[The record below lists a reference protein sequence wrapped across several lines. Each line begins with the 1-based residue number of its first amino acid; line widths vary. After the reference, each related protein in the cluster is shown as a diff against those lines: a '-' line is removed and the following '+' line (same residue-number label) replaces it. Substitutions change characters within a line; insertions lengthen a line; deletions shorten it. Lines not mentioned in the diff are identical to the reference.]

1 MRVEKC
7 KFRKGVKVRDS
18 KDKRINNKYFNSFY
32 IVHGF
37 YVFSKGI
44 KNYVVNGRTGKAVS
58 ITKNIISEESI
69 YLKYVESHNIYI
81 LNLYDIYNAENDE
94 LIGQNFVV
102 FEYEFKENLI
112 LISRVNNG
120 TILIDHDGKIVD
132 KKVNGI
138 CYNFPQYLYK
148 SDFYKFFE
156 VYTLEIENEGL
167 YFCIR
172 STLDKS
178 FEYFNLKGFSV
189 EVHPFEEHCGFE
201 ITRMLMENF
210 GLISLVK
217 NDRKDKHYYYDI
229 IKKAVIGNE
238 KMLNGFGKNNDDFI
252 SFYTN
257 DNKYIFNPTTRNL
270 IDLGNVEKIKYVDY
284 DIILASDKEKSYV
297 FKRNEYEK
305 IEKVLTGKRYTKYFF
320 DENTI
325 ISIDILGD
333 DKKQIS
339 MYTQK
344 NGTYT
349 LADMFNSARS
359 DVVDKLLKI
368 SNIEGESL

>member
-7 KFRKGVKVRDS
+7 KFRKGVKVKDS
-18 KDKRINNKYFNSFY
+18 KDRRINNKYFDSFY
-32 IVHGF
+32 IMYGF
-37 YVFSKGI
+37 YVFSKGN
-44 KNYVVNGRTGKAVS
+44 KNYVVNERTGNAVL
-58 ITKNIISEESI
+58 ITKNIISEERI

-94 LIGQNFVV
+94 LIGQNFKV
-102 FEYEFKENLI
+102 FEYEFNENLI

-120 TILIDHDGKIVD
+120 TILIDHNGKIVD

-156 VYTLEIENEGL
+156 VYTIEIENEGL

-189 EVHPFEEHCGFE
+189 EIHPLEEHCGFE

-217 NDRKDKHYYYDI
+217 IDRKNDHYYYDI
-229 IKKAVIGNE
+229 IRKTIINE
-238 KMLNGFGKNNDDFI
+238 KRLSGFGKNNDDFI
-252 SFYTN
+252 SFYAK
-257 DNKYIFNPTTRNL
+257 DNKYIFDPTTRNL

-297 FKRNEYEK
+297 FKRNENEE
-305 IEKVLTGKRYTKYFF
+305 IEKVLTGKRYTKYLF

-325 ISIDILGD
+325 ISIDLLEDG
-333 DKKQIS
+333 KKQIS